1 MPDRVEAAKNAR
13 ANLFGAY
20 AAQVERICDHGE
32 GIYLFDHT
40 GKKYLDF
47 SAVPMTCCIGYGNK
61 QVAEAAAEQIRKL
74 QLCWSTF
81 WINEREGELAERI
94 LKRVPQN
101 LTRIQFLN
109 SGSEATDSAIK
120 LAQQYFLER
129 GKAEK
134 RVIISRWQGFHGS
147 TLGALSVTGF
157 TSRRIKFVPYL
168 TPYPMIDAPLCYRC
182 PYGLTYSDCE
192 VNCARALER
201 LIKQIGPQNVAAFI
215 CEPIGGAATAG
226 MVPVPEYY
234 PLIRQICDK
243 YDVLFIDD
251 ECICGFGRTGKW
263 FGINHW
269 NIQPDIL
276 TMAKGMTGGYTPMG
290 AMVVDDRIAKTFEKA
305 NARWFN
311 VYSTAG
317 NPVSCAICKAVL
329 DEIEGKGL
337 VERNAR
343 LGEYLHRSAKEK
355 LSQHTS
361 VGDIRGKGM
370 LMGIELV
377 KNKETR
383 EPFDPALMAASKV
396 SRLAMERGCI
406 VYTSAG
412 MEQGVDGDAL
422 MIAPPYTI
430 TESEIDT
437 ALDMLDQ
444 AIGEFEKELG

>member
-1 MPDRVEAAKNAR
+1 MSDRVEAARKAK

-20 AAQVERICDHGE
+20 TAPVERICDHGE
-32 GIYLFDHT
+32 GIYIFDHR

-61 QVAEAAAEQIRKL
+61 KVAEAAAEQIRKI
-74 QLCWSTF
+74 QLCWPTF

-120 LAQQYFLER
+120 LTYQYFLEI
-129 GKAEK
+129 GKPEK
-134 RVIISRWQGFHGS
+134 RVIISRWQSFHGS
-147 TLGALSVTGF
+147 TLGAMSVTGF

-182 PYGLTYSDCE
+182 PYSLSYPDCE
-192 VNCARALER
+192 VNCAKALDR
-201 LIKQIGPQNVAAFI
+201 LIKQIGPQYVAAFI

-226 MVPVPEYY
+226 MMPVPEYY
-234 PLIRQICDK
+234 PMVREICDK
-243 YDVLFIDD
+243 HDVLLIDD
-251 ECICGFGRTGKW
+251 ECICVFGRTGKW
-263 FGINHW
+263 FGIDHW
-269 NIQPDIL
+269 NVKPDIL

-290 AMVVDDRIAKTFEKA
+290 AMVVDDRIAKTFEKTG
-305 NARWFN
+305 ARWFN

-329 DEIEGKGL
+329 DVIEEQGL

-343 LGEYLHRSAKEK
+343 LGEYLHRRANEK
-355 LSQHTS
+355 LSHHPT

-377 KNKETR
+377 KDKETK
-383 EPFDPALMAASKV
+383 ETFDAAIMAATKV
-396 SRLAMERGCI
+396 HRLAMERGCM
-406 VYTSAG
+406 VYPSAG
-412 MEQGVDGDAL
+412 MEQGVAGDAL
-422 MIAPPYTI
+422 MIAPPYII
-430 TESEIDT
+430 TEGEIDT
-437 ALDMLDQ
+437 ALNIIDEALGD
-444 AIGEFEKELG
+444 FEKTLS